1 MKIAV
6 LLAVRTVSKRLPHKV
21 MRHIKGKTV
30 FQHTVE
36 RLRRAEK
43 VQDVIVCT
51 STHPADDIVADMAK
65 ENGYP
70 FFRGSEDDVLERF
83 YRAAEAHNVD
93 LIVRAQGDNM
103 FVCPEHIDW
112 MLDKHIEADADW
124 AVVDGLPWGMKS
136 ETISFEAIKRC
147 YTYAEDTTM
156 SEYMTWYFD
165 QPQYFKT
172 LHLEAPEAYHRPDYR
187 VTMDTPE
194 DLEFIREVCNRFDKE
209 PSEITSAE
217 IIELLDANP
226 DLVAINARVPDRAS
240 DKAIRARV
248 NTRILDVP
256 RSTEIRVMDAAE
268 ARPSGGANMA
278 RIETLGFKPLPD
290 VRISDDKWIG
300 DDQPCFI
307 IAEIGQNHNG
317 SVDIAKQLIDVA
329 VMHQVDAIK
338 SCKRDLR
345 CELSQEAWDR
355 PYVGPQSFGETYGK
369 HREALE
375 LTPEQHE
382 ELFEY
387 CREKGVEYFVSA
399 CDIPSVDVMEAIGVR
414 MYKVASRDLT
424 NLPLLER
431 VAQTGKPVILSAG
444 MASREDIADALITV
458 RKYHN
463 QIVFTQCTSE
473 YPTPYED
480 CNILGMHT
488 IRRDFDVLT
497 GLSDHTIGIMTA
509 SVAAAMGACCVEKH
523 LTLAR
528 YMKGTDHACSLEPD
542 GLRRIVR
549 DIRNVERALG
559 NGLLDVP
566 EGVAA
571 AKTKLARSVT
581 SAVAIPAGT
590 VVTEEMLCLKS
601 PGSGILWRERGVVV
615 GKAAKRDIPADV
627 TLDAADFADA
637 E

>member
-51 STHPADDIVADMAK
+51 STHPADDIVADMANV
-65 ENGYP
+65 NGYTC
-70 FFRGSEDDVLERF
+70 FRGSEDDVLERF
-83 YRAAEAHNVD
+83 YRAAEANNVD
-93 LIVRAQGDNM
+93 LVVRAQGDNM

-112 MLDKHIEADADW
+112 MIDKHLEAGADW
-124 AVVDGLPWGMKS
+124 TVVDGLPWGMKS
-136 ETISFEAIKRC
+136 ETISFDALQRC
-147 YTYAEDTTM
+147 YTYAEDTSM

-165 QPQYFKT
+165 QPEYFTT
-172 LHLEAPEAYHRPDYR
+172 LHLDAPEEFSRPTYR

-194 DLEFIREVCNRFDKE
+194 DLEFIREICERVDKDPAE
-209 PSEITSAE
+209 ISTSEIIA
-217 IIELLDANP
+217 LLDANP
-226 DLVAINARVPDRAS
+226 ELCQINARVPDRAS

-256 RSTEIRVMDAAE
+256 RTTEIRVVDAAE
-268 ARPSGGANMA
+268 ARPSGGAHLA
-278 RIETLGFKPLPD
+278 RVETLGFKPLPD
-290 VRISDDKWIG
+290 IRISDSKWIG
-300 DDQPCFI
+300 DGQPCFV

-329 VMHQVDAIK
+329 VMYQVDAIK
-338 SCKRDLR
+338 SCKRDLH
-345 CELSQEAWDR
+345 CELSKEAWDR
-355 PYVGPQSFGETYGK
+355 PYIGPQSFGETYGT

-375 LTPEQHE
+375 LTPEQHA

-399 CDIPSVDVMEAIGVR
+399 CDIPSVEVMEAIGVN

-424 NLPLLER
+424 NLPLLDR
-431 VAQTGKPVILSAG
+431 VAKTGKPLILSAG

-458 RKYHN
+458 RKHHN

-480 CNILGMHT
+480 CNLLAMHT

-509 SVAAAMGACCVEKH
+509 SVAAAMGACCMEKH

-542 GLRRIVR
+542 GMRRVVR
-549 DIRNVERALG
+549 DIRNVERAMG
-559 NGLLDVP
+559 NGLLAVP

-581 SAVAIPAGT
+581 SKVAISAGT
-590 VVTEEMLCLKS
+590 TVTEEMLCLKS
-601 PGSGILWRERGVVV
+601 PGNGILWRDRGLVV
-615 GKAAKRDIPADV
+615 GKVATRDVAADV
-627 TLDAADFADA
+627 TLEAQDFSDA